1 MGHPGSYEPQ
11 ELYCTPK
18 AEQNFVGH
26 PGPTDLKY
34 VLYSKSRAKYR
45 GTSWFYEPQVL
56 YCTPKAEQ
64 NALLVSYL
72 HIFASKGK
80 EMLPSVT
87 GNKRRVLILYS
98 TLRH

>member
-26 PGPTDLKY
+26 PGSTDLK
-34 VLYSKSRAKYR
+34 
-45 GTSWFYEPQVL
+45 

-87 GNKRRVLILYS
+87 GNKRRVLYS